1 MTKRRLLQPPA
12 DPGAHPSPT
21 QSLRETP
28 ESKTQTHT
36 FPPIDKGSQ
45 GHTPP
50 PNRALNEDE
59 GNGRGADRPKATPTG
74 GSEEGPTLHSEGRGR
89 RTRIP
94 KGGGDQRESAGR
106 NGGRVLCFTGVR
118 RGGGGGDTYGG
129 AGGWGQGGRGKWVAA
144 RRCAGGGGIRLGVGI
159 DPTRLAFN
167 QPSGGGGQAG
177 GIIIIISGHH
187 HQWSSVVKRGRK
199 GRERACRW
207 RPGRTWPKKEPGRKH
222 GGSRTT
228 MPPSAGLSSG

>member
-1 MTKRRLLQPPA
+1 MTKRRLLQTPA

-59 GNGRGADRPKATPTG
+59 GNGRGADRPKATPTR

-94 KGGGDQRESAGR
+94 KGGGVKE
-106 NGGRVLCFTGVR
+106 RV
-118 RGGGGGDTYGG
+118 RGGTEGVCCALRGCAAGVGGVTRMG
-129 AGGWGQGGRGKWVAA
+129 GQGGRGKWVAA

-199 GRERACRW
+199 GRERACGW